1 MYLIPVL
8 INANK
13 LSKTANIETVK
24 RNQRSDGLRFF
35 AQLQII
41 VNVTP

>member
-13 LSKTANIETVK
+13 LSKTANIEIVK
-24 RNQRSDGLRFF
+24 RNQCSDGLRFF